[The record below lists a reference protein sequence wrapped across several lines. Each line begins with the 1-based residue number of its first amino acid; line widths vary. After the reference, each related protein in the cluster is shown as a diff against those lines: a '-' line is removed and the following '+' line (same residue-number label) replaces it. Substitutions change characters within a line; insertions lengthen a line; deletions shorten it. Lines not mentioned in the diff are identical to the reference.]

1 MNMSWK
7 RAKTPGW
14 AAFDPNKQQKQVNND
29 ETHNDPYPPISTN
42 IHTSYQ
48 SQNHSRNLDL
58 NGRSFS
64 SVLTHSSS
72 LPDMISN
79 DLQNVPTTL
88 MENNHNERVIVKSK
102 EINISQV
109 YGKLKELHPWAD
121 ENLIEDIVA
130 AVDNDIDKA
139 STLLKEMTSPGSLQ
153 EKKEAEFEENIEEL
167 LDDHGL
173 SRKVVVDDN
182 VGLRLIIDSLSMIPV
197 EPEWEDDD
205 DMYIMHRK
213 EAIKAMRSASRYSKA
228 AKEAYLRRDHATAH
242 EFSLKAREEWSAS
255 EKLNA
260 KAANEILA
268 IRNSENDDWKLDLHG
283 LHASEAVQVLQQHL
297 LKIESHVSVTRSTNP
312 NKQQLSKPRLL
323 EVITG
328 KGSHSR
334 GQAALPI
341 AIKSFLTEKGYYY
354 SEARIGVITVQPKFR
369 QLSTIL
375 SST

>member
-29 ETHNDPYPPISTN
+29 EIHNDPYPPISTN
-42 IHTSYQ
+42 IPTSHQ

-79 DLQNVPTTL
+79 DIQNVPSGL
-88 MENNHNERVIVKSK
+88 MENNHNLRVIVESK
-102 EINISQV
+102 ENNISHV
-109 YGKLKELHPWAD
+109 YEKLKELHPWAD
-121 ENLIEDIVA
+121 EKLIEDIVA

-139 STLLKEMTSPGSLQ
+139 SSLLKEMTSPGSLQ
-153 EKKEAEFEENIEEL
+153 EKKEEENIEE
-167 LDDHGL
+167 HGL
-173 SRKVVVDDN
+173 SGKVVVDDN
-182 VGLRLIIDSLSMIPV
+182 VALRLIIDSLSMIPV

-205 DMYIMHRK
+205 DVYIMHRK

-228 AKEAYLRRDHATAH
+228 AKEAYLRKDHATAH

-297 LKIESHVSVTRSTNP
+297 LKIESHLSTNP
-312 NKQQLSKPRLL
+312 KQQLSKRRLL

-341 AIKSFLTEKGYYY
+341 AIKSFLTEKGYYSY
-354 SEARIGVITVQPKFR
+354 EARIGVITVQPKFR